1 MASTSEELFA
11 AIDDGDVARVTALL
25 EGDPSLATVRD
36 PQGVSALMRARYRF
50 DRGLIEALQSRAEQ
64 LDLFEAASAGDLDR
78 LSELLAADP
87 ASVGLRS
94 GDGFTALHLAAFF
107 GSEEAAR
114 LLVNRGADVDARG
127 QGWMTGTPLH
137 SAAAGRHARVVQVLL
152 EAGADPNA
160 RQSGGWTPLHSA
172 ARNGDVA
179 SVRLLVASGA
189 DPSARNV
196 DGIDVLASAE
206 ESGDEATIQTIGAA
220 LER

>member
-25 EGDPSLATVRD
+25 DGDPSLATARD

-50 DRGLIEALQSRAEQ
+50 DRGLVEAVQSRVGQ
-64 LDLFEAASAGDLDR
+64 MDLFEAASAGDLDR
-78 LSELLAADP
+78 LTELLAVDP
-87 ASVGLRS
+87 ASIDSRS

-107 GSEEAAR
+107 GRDDAAR
-114 LLVNRGADVDARG
+114 LLVSRGADVDARG
-127 QGWMTGTPLH
+127 RGWMTGTPLH
-137 SAAAGRHARVVQVLL
+137 SAAAGRHAGVLDVLL

-160 RQSGGWTPLHSA
+160 RQSGGWTPLHAA

-179 SVRLLVASGA
+179 SVRLLLAAGA
-189 DPSARNV
+189 DPAAAND
-196 DGIDVLASAE
+196 DGMDVLESAGM
-206 ESGDEATIQTIGAA
+206 SGDAATAEAISAA

>member
-11 AIDDGDVARVTALL
+11 AIDDGDLARVTGLL
-25 EGDPSLATVRD
+25 EDDPSLATARD

-50 DRGLIEALQSRAEQ
+50 DRGLIEALRSRVEQ

-78 LSELLAADP
+78 LTDLVAADP
-87 ASVGLRS
+87 ASVDARS

-107 GSEEAAR
+107 GNDEAAR
-114 LLVNRGADVDARG
+114 LLVTRGGDVDARG
-127 QGWMTGTPLH
+127 LGWMTGTPLH
-137 SAAAGRHARVVQVLL
+137 SAAAGRHSRVVEVLL

-179 SVRLLVASGA
+179 SVRLLLASGA
-189 DPSARNV
+189 DPSARND
-196 DGIDVLASAE
+196 DGVDVLAWAE
-206 ESGDEATIQTIGAA
+206 ASGDEATVEAIGAA